1 MSSDNNNLQTPYPLD
16 TLFSSNGF
24 DVEIRQENNEY
35 YFDVIHLESDK
46 RYYSKINL
54 PSNVTLSNLIESFEN
69 QFYQIF
75 QIDDKIEIALI
86 FSVNGSQQQE
96 NFVLSETTPT
106 SGQEILKNHKTCFSN
121 LYQNNQS
128 DDDDNNNNLNNSLEN
143 DNINNDNNNFVAH
156 DNLIINQNINN
167 NNEKKL
173 GNVKKIEDKNN
184 IKDDLQNLQFNI
196 NNNDFFNSVINNVND
211 NFKKN
216 NNNNN
221 NNINDDNDNNN
232 NNDNNNYNYN
242 INNNNNNNNNS
253 QIYHKIK
260 SENNINYYN
269 NNNYN
274 NNNNNNY
281 IYKKNTNYNKN
292 YHNNKNYK
300 QVFNNIYNE
309 FNNNSNNKKNY
320 IETKNNFI
328 LKNSLKEKNKNIQPA
343 LFNLQMLNKEYDN
356 IFHRMFEISKE
367 LNKKNKINLK
377 KNPYLFVSKQ
387 EMIDDINTN
396 SIKSK
401 YFVIYLLQCLLENVG
416 VKTMVERKCQQPEL
430 ASDLLQMIVSGI
442 GLLPVYEFHMD
453 FGDEE
458 NFKILFDKNVQKS
471 YVENW
476 KNRLAK
482 TLHIDKKYIFI
493 TEFRNGSVKSKFF
506 VGKKLKSNEK
516 YKIKKEFQ
524 NELVKDSE
532 IKEKGPLLR
541 CCKLSTEM
549 MEPKYDNYL
558 KWAPKGEKR
567 GGEIYDSPIGWMGFG
582 LKVLGKYDNGDNK
595 WIGMKNIPGEFPV
608 AYHGVGRACKPFD
621 IVNKI
626 VDNGFVAGAGQQ
638 YANYEDKRH
647 PGQKCLQGAYF
658 TPIIDEAARYAGS
671 GDVLDKKYKVVFMC
685 RVNKDKIREPDRGN
699 NAPYWILDGSKEQV
713 RPYRILIK
721 EN

>member
-1 MSSDNNNLQTPYPLD
+1 MNTPLD
-16 TLFSSNGF
+16 ALYSSNGF
-24 DVEIRQENNEY
+24 DVEIREENKEY
-35 YFDVIHLESDK
+35 YFDVVHLQSNK

-54 PSNVTLSNLIESFEN
+54 PPNVTLSNLIDSFEKN
-69 QFYQIF
+69 IF
-75 QIDDKIEIALI
+75 QIFEIDNNIEIALI
-86 FSVNGSQQQE
+86 FNVNGNQQQE
-96 NFVLSETTPT
+96 SFILNETKPT
-106 SGQEILKNHKTCFSN
+106 SGQEILTNQTEVFSD
-121 LYQNNQS
+121 LYQNFQF
-128 DDDDNNNNLNNSLEN
+128 DDDNNNMNNSFDK
-143 DNINNDNNNFVAH
+143 DNNNKINNDNDFVVH
-156 DNLIINQNINN
+156 DNLIINNNINN

-173 GNVKKIEDKNN
+173 GAVKKIDDSK
-184 IKDDLQNLQFNI
+184 KDINLQLQDLQFNI
-196 NNNDFFNSVINNVND
+196 NDNDFFNNVINNMND
-211 NFKKN
+211 NYNKKN

-221 NNINDDNDNNN
+221 NN
-232 NNDNNNYNYN
+232 
-242 INNNNNNNNNS
+242 NNS
-253 QIYHKIK
+253 
-260 SENNINYYN
+260 
-269 NNNYN
+269 N

-281 IYKKNTNYNKN
+281 QNLKTENNIQMNLNNNNNFIFKNNNNNQKQIFN
-292 YHNNKNYK
+292 QFHNNNKN
-300 QVFNNIYNE
+300 
-309 FNNNSNNKKNY
+309 NY
-320 IETKNNFI
+320 ISR
-328 LKNSLKEKNKNIQPA
+328 NSFRAKNKNINKIQPA
-343 LFNLQMLNKEYDN
+343 LFNIQMLKNQYDN
-356 IFHRMFEISKE
+356 VFHRMFEISNE

-387 EMIDDINTN
+387 EMLDDINQNT
-396 SIKSK
+396 IKSQ

-416 VKTMVERKCQQPEL
+416 VMTVVERKCEQPEL

-476 KNRLAK
+476 KNRLAN
-482 TLHIDKKYIFI
+482 TLNIEKKYIFI
-493 TEFRNGSVKSKFF
+493 TDFRNGSVKAKFF

-516 YKIKKEFQ
+516 FKIKKEFE

-541 CCKLSTEM
+541 SCKLSTEM
-549 MEPKYDNYL
+549 MEPKFDNYL

-567 GGEIYDSPIGWMGFG
+567 GGEVYDSPIGWMGFG
-582 LKVLGKYDNGDNK
+582 LKVLGKYDNGNNK

-638 YANYEDKRH
+638 YANCEDKRH
-647 PGQKCLQGAYF
+647 PGQKCSQGAYF
-658 TPIIDEAARYAGS
+658 TPIINEAARYAGS
-671 GDVLDKKYKVVFMC
+671 GEALNKSYKVVFMC
-685 RVNKDKIREPDRGN
+685 RVNKDKIREPDRGI

-713 RPYRILIK
+713 RPYRILVK